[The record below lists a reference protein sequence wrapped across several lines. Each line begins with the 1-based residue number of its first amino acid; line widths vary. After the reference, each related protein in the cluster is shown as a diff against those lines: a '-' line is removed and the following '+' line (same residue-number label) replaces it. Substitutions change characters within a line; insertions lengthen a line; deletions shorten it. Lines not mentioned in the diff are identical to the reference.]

1 MALAVAL
8 PMATASVRSFFILA
22 SGLNGL
28 PLTMPMEA
36 TSPRVS
42 GIERVDR
49 FVLDQLIQVLEEA
62 EIVG

>member
-1 MALAVAL
+1 MARAVAL

-22 SGLNGL
+22 SGLKGL

-42 GIERVDR
+42 GSSESIGS
-49 FVLDQLIQVLEEA
+49 FWIT
-62 EIVG
+62 